1 MESLPGE
8 LTRQFDQKG
17 FCLTSKIE
25 AVILNSCI
33 GQACQIPDEVS
44 TLYSKDLNLER
55 LQVQLSMLPDLV
67 KSNAL
72 YSYSLKSVTSIR
84 TICDIFN
91 ESLVIKNM
99 FSEVHSLLQLYMTIP
114 VTSATAER
122 TFSVLRCMKTCLH
135 LWGKWYQFRRDT
147 WNSHTVI
154 RNCTSLIRGWPFLM
168 TRHHMMA

>member
-8 LTRQFDQKG
+8 LTRRFDQKG

-33 GQACQIPDEVS
+33 GQACQIPDEAS

-55 LQVQLSMLPDLV
+55 LQVKLSILPDLV
-67 KSNAL
+67 KSNVL
-72 YSYSLKSVTSIR
+72 YNHSLKSVTSIR
-84 TICDIFN
+84 TIYN

-114 VTSATAER
+114 VTLATAER
-122 TFSVLRCMKTCLH
+122 IFSVLRRMKTYLRSTMTQKRLNNVMLLH
-135 LWGKWYQFRRDT
+135 VNRLYAE
-147 WNSHTVI
+147 
-154 RNCTSLIRGWPFLM
+154 LL
-168 TRHHMMA
+168 

>member
-8 LTRQFDQKG
+8 LTRRFDQKG

-33 GQACQIPDEVS
+33 GQACHLPDEVS

-55 LQVQLSMLPDLV
+55 LQVQLSMLPDV
-67 KSNAL
+67 VRSNAL
-72 YSYSLKSVTSIR
+72 YSHSLKSVPSIR

-91 ESLVIKNM
+91 VESLVIKNM
-99 FSEVHSLLQLYMTIP
+99 FREDHSLLQLFMTIP

-122 TFSVLRCMKTCLH
+122 TFLALQHMKTYLRSTMTQERLNNVMLLH
-135 LWGKWYQFRRDT
+135 IFKEC
-147 WNSHTVI
+147 S
-154 RNCTSLIRGWPFLM
+154 
-168 TRHHMMA
+168 